1 MKFDFYE
8 DDDENVNIKYQV
20 GDDIINFG
28 DIENLT
34 LTIVFDYLSL
44 NKTKLCF
51 NNNEI
56 TADDFRRLFEFKQQ
70 VSTIKINSFIDD
82 SRIKRE
88 YHFHSVDLYKKK
100 FLLEPLKKLL
110 NYNKFIEVYQL
121 PTIYQLGVYTDN
133 LTMKA
138 PRILGFFGKNA
149 AFHLLWF
156 DYEHSVYPNK
166 K

>member
-1 MKFDFYE
+1 MSYSFYE
-8 DDDENVNIKYQV
+8 EEDESVNVKYKV
-20 GDDIINFG
+20 GDKVINFG
-28 DIENLT
+28 EIENLT

-44 NKTKLCF
+44 DNSSLCF
-51 NNNEI
+51 NNDKI
-56 TADDFRRLFEFKQQ
+56 TADDFRKLFEFKQK
-70 VSTIKINSFIDD
+70 VSTIKINSFLDD
-82 SRIKRE
+82 TNTKRE
-88 YHFHSVDLYKKK
+88 YHFHSIDLYKKK

-133 LTMKA
+133 TTMKA

-156 DYEHSVYPNK
+156 DYDHSIYPQK